1 MASATTDASFIVW
14 GTNRIASA
22 PVELTTLVSWVRD
35 ERVTPETWIF
45 VNKAGAWKRAL
56 DVDELQWFFQVR
68 SNRPPVSDGA
78 CEAPG
83 GFDPRALR
91 RLKLLAGMTDAQLE
105 RFAEFTEI
113 QRVPLSATIVKQG
126 DHGDAMYLIL
136 EGELSVRMKVGGA
149 DTILA
154 ILTAGDFFGDI
165 ALFDHGPR
173 SADVVATASCVLLRI
188 SETAFD
194 EIAREAPDLATPFLR
209 ALGRTLTAR
218 IRAGNKHHGE
228 TVLMS
233 RALG

>member
-1 MASATTDASFIVW
+1 MASASADASFIVW

-22 PVELTTLVSWVRD
+22 PLDLPALISWVRD
-35 ERVTPETWIF
+35 ERVTPGTWIF
-45 VNKAGAWKRAL
+45 VNQMGAWQRAL
-56 DVDELQWFFQVR
+56 DVAELQWFFQVR
-68 SNRPPVSDGA
+68 STPPPEGA
-78 CEAPG
+78 GAG
-83 GFDPRALR
+83 HNLRGFDPRALR
-91 RLKLLAGMTDAQLE
+91 RLKLLAGMTDEQLE
-105 RFAEFTEI
+105 RFAEFTEV
-113 QRVPLSATIVKQG
+113 QKVPLSSTIVKQG

-136 EGELSVRMKVGGA
+136 EGEISVRMKVGGA
-149 DTILA
+149 DTTLA

-173 SADVVATASCVLLRI
+173 SADVVATANCVLLRI
-188 SETAFD
+188 SETAFN
-194 EIAREAPDLATPFLR
+194 EIARNAPDLATPFLR